1 MGISVIIIV
10 QSQPEAGNGKTE
22 NIFMKNRPIVSKPQF
37 IAIKY
42 LNLSTTKIFFF
53 RFGCINKVWMLKKIR
68 TVCRNCRREQ
78 GIDDISLFLAE
89 VSQVYL
95 QNGIAM

>member
-1 MGISVIIIV
+1 MVLNEPLAITLTCLIKSLNFFMLLLSRPWVLLSVIIIV

-42 LNLSTTKIFFF
+42 LNLSTTKFAFSAS
-53 RFGCINKVWMLKKIR
+53 GV
-68 TVCRNCRREQ
+68 
-78 GIDDISLFLAE
+78 
-89 VSQVYL
+89 
-95 QNGIAM
+95 